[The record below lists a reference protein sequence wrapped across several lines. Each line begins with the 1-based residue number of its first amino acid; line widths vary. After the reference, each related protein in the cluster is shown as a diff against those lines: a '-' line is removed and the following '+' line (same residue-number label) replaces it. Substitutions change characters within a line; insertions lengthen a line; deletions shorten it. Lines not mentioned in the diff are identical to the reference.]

1 MVQTRYITS
10 TVLGTKEAAA
20 RLTALEPSLFKEYVA
35 ALREEAISLRS
46 AIRYVI
52 SVRMRRTRKLLR
64 SVKSRVM
71 VRAKLGLAG
80 ADVYSGYF
88 KLRLWDQGF
97 AASSVT
103 VKPHVRRVK
112 SGNVRGAI
120 GARRGK
126 IAYGIAF
133 VREYVRH
140 TPTEKTHGRLFF
152 ESVFKARRDRIES
165 RLRSIADGV
174 SEVV

>member
-1 MVQTRYITS
+1 MAQTRYITS
-10 TVLGTKEAAA
+10 AVLGTKEAAA
-20 RLTALEPSLFKEYVA
+20 RLTALEPALFKEYA
-35 ALREEAISLRS
+35 SALREEALSLRS

-52 SVRMRRTRKLLR
+52 SVRMRSARKLMR
-64 SVKSRVM
+64 SVKSRIM

-80 ADVYSGYF
+80 ADVYSGYY

-97 AASSVT
+97 AASSVQ

-112 SGNVRGAI
+112 SRNVRGAV

-126 IAYGIAF
+126 VASGIAF

-140 TPTEKTHGRLFF
+140 TPTEKTQGRLFF
-152 ESVFKARRDRIES
+152 ESIFKQRRARIES
-165 RLRSIADGV
+165 RLRSIANGV
-174 SEVV
+174 SEAV

>member
-1 MVQTRYITS
+1 MAQTRYITS
-10 TVLGTKEAAA
+10 VVLGTKEAAA
-20 RLTALEPSLFKEYVA
+20 RLAGLEPEVFKEYVA
-35 ALREEAISLRS
+35 ALREEAVSLRS

-80 ADVYSGYF
+80 ADVYSGYY

-97 AASSVT
+97 DASA
-103 VKPHVRRVK
+103 VKVAPHVRRVK
-112 SGNVRGAI
+112 SGNVRGDV
-120 GARRGK
+120 GGRRGK
-126 IAYGIAF
+126 IASGVSF

-140 TPTEKTHGRLFF
+140 TPTEKTHGRFF
-152 ESVFKARRDRIES
+152 FDSIFKARRDHIDA
-165 RLRSIADGV
+165 RLRSIANGV